1 MESLIRSWGGEEVII
16 RYDQPTGA
24 WILIAIHSTRLGPA
38 AGGTRMKSYPDLKAA
53 LQDVL
58 RLSEAMTY
66 KFAVPGISRGG
77 GKTVINLPAHFDSS
91 RRPDLLRRYGSLIR
105 QLGGIYYTGP
115 DVGTSSSDMNIIAE
129 TGSPYVFGRTPEAG
143 GAGDSGPITAL
154 GVFAGIQVVCEHL
167 FGSPSLEGRRILVQG
182 VGSVGRTLMDLLQHA
197 AAEVWFNDIDE
208 SVICRFRDE
217 KGFRCVP
224 TESIYGT
231 ECDIFSPCALGGI
244 LNATSIPQLKCKAVA
259 GGANNQFA
267 RLEDMELLSKRRIL
281 CAPDYVIN
289 AGVAIGIPGIEALG
303 WSRERAEKEVIDSI
317 QAALRRI
324 LEMSDSEGI
333 TTDVAARRLAE
344 ERLARKTEALE

>member
-16 RYDQPTGA
+16 RHDQPTGA
-24 WILIAIHSTRLGPA
+24 WMLIAIHSTRLGPA
-38 AGGTRMKSYPDLKAA
+38 AGGTRMKPYPDLRAA

-77 GKTVINLPAHFDSS
+77 GKAVILVPSDFDSHL
-91 RRPDLLRRYGSLIR
+91 RPDLLRRYGSLVR
-105 QLGGIYYTGP
+105 QLGGLYSTGP

-167 FGSPSLEGRRILVQG
+167 FRNSSLRGRRILVQG
-182 VGSVGRTLMDLLQHA
+182 AGSVGRTLMDLLNHA
-197 AAEVWFNDIDE
+197 GADLWFNDIDE
-208 SVICRFRDE
+208 SVVCRFRDE
-217 KGFRCVP
+217 KGFRCIP
-224 TESIYGT
+224 TESVYGT

-244 LNATSIPQLKCKAVA
+244 LNVTTIPQLKCKAVA

-267 RLEDMELLSKRRIL
+267 GPDDVELLSKRGIL
-281 CAPDYVIN
+281 YAPDYVIN
-289 AGVAIGIPGIEALG
+289 AGGAIGIPGIEALG
-303 WSRERAEKEVIDSI
+303 WSKERAEKEVTGSI
-317 QAALRRI
+317 QEALRRI
-324 LEMSDSEGI
+324 FQMSDSEGI

-344 ERLARKTEALE
+344 ERLSGKTGALG

>member
-1 MESLIRSWGGEEVII
+1 MESLIRNWGGEEVII
-16 RYDQPTGA
+16 RHDQPTGA

-38 AGGTRMKSYPDLKAA
+38 AGGTRMKSYPDLRAA

-77 GKTVINLPAHFDSS
+77 GKAVILIPSDFDSNL
-91 RRPDLLRRYGSLIR
+91 RPDLLRRYGSLVR
-105 QLGGIYYTGP
+105 QLGGLYYTGP

-129 TGSPYVFGRTPEAG
+129 TGSPYVFGRTPDAG

-167 FGSPSLEGRRILVQG
+167 FRNSSLRGRRILVQG
-182 VGSVGRTLMDLLQHA
+182 AGSVGRTLMDLLNHA
-197 AAEVWFNDIDE
+197 GAEVWFNDIDE
-208 SVICRFRDE
+208 SVVCRFRDE
-217 KGFRCVP
+217 KGFRCIP
-224 TESIYGT
+224 TESVYGT

-244 LNATSIPQLKCKAVA
+244 LNATTIPQLKCKAVA

-267 RLEDMELLSKRRIL
+267 RPEDVELLAKRGIL
-281 CAPDYVIN
+281 YAPDYVIN
-289 AGVAIGIPGIEALG
+289 AGGAIGIPGIEALG
-303 WSRERAEKEVIDSI
+303 WSKDRAEKEVTGSI
-317 QAALRRI
+317 QRALRRI
-324 LEMSDSEGI
+324 FQMSDSDGI

-344 ERLARKTEALE
+344 ERLAAAPA